1 VKKLRTHR
9 ERNHRLFWLENTS
22 DEYLEKIYAAGTC
35 LMAASEAEGFGLP
48 LIEASRYNLPIIA
61 RDIPVFRE
69 VAGAH
74 AFYFD
79 GSTAE
84 ALAGAV
90 QTWMERNAA
99 GKAPRSDSMPCLTW
113 AQSTRRLMKAI
124 LPSFKGDVLSD
135 G

>member
-1 VKKLRTHR
+1 
-9 ERNHRLFWLENTS
+9 
-22 DEYLEKIYAAGTC
+22 
-35 LMAASEAEGFGLP
+35 MAASEAEGFGLP
-48 LIEASRYNLPIIA
+48 LIEASRYNLPVIA
-61 RDIPVFRE
+61 RDIPVLRE

-84 ALAGAV
+84 ALAAAV
-90 QTWMERNAA
+90 TTWMERDAA
-99 GKAPRSDSMPCLTW
+99 GKAPRSDNMLCLTW
-113 AQSTRRLMKAI
+113 EQSTRRLMKAI